1 MHAWDIPIYP
11 AAEAGRLVE
20 LSSARVRRWLQGYEY
35 TYKAGTKNEQ
45 RSGSKGPIVKRQE
58 SDISSYASFLDL
70 IDLLFVKEFISY
82 GLSLQK
88 IRRALDEAE
97 QIVGGHHFAQS
108 KFFTNGKKIYFE
120 INEKADTFDALMEL
134 LSGGQWVIAPV
145 IKQFAHKV
153 EFDTP
158 TGYVKRW
165 FPLGSSGLVVLDPS
179 ISFGKPALVNK
190 GIATANVYDFYLA
203 ENKNTSKVSKWL
215 DLREEEVQA
224 AVNFEQK
231 LAA

>member
-11 AAEAGRLVE
+11 AAEAGRLVK
-20 LSSARVRRWLQGYEY
+20 LSPGRVRKWLQGYEY

-58 SDISSYASFLDL
+58 SHISSYASFLDL
-70 IDLLFVKEFISY
+70 VDLVFVKEFIAY

-97 QIVGGHHFAQS
+97 QLVGGHHFAQR
-108 KFFTNGKKIYFE
+108 KFFTDGKNIYFE
-120 INEKADTFDALMEL
+120 VNNKADALMEL

-165 FPLGSSGLVVLDPS
+165 FPLGSSGLVVLDPTM
-179 ISFGKPALVNK
+179 SFGKPTLVNK

-203 ENKNTSKVSKWL
+203 ENKNTNKVSKWMGL
-215 DLREEEVQA
+215 KEEEVQA
-224 AVNFEQK
+224 AVNFEQQ